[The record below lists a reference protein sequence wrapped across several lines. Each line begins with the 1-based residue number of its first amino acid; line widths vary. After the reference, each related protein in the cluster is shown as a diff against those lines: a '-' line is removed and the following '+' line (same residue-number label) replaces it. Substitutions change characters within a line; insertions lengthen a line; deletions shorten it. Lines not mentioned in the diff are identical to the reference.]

1 MVEDRRKCESLYT
14 ILGHKLECEKRE
26 NLFSKIRIASSVM
39 IILAIS
45 NLPNPLAAYVSRLGR
60 NSLMNRL

>member
-1 MVEDRRKCESLYT
+1 
-14 ILGHKLECEKRE
+14 LECEKRE

-60 NSLMNRL
+60 NSLMKRL